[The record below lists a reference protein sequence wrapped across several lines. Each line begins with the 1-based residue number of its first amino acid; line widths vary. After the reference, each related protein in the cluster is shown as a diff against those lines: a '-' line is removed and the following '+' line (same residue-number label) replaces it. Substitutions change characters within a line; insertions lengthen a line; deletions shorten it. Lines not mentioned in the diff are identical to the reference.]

1 MFNAS
6 CISNLEFLNILS
18 FICFLS
24 IANGG
29 TFTQKEIKV
38 FCVCLNG
45 FSFNFTELSSLEL
58 KYT

>member
-18 FICFLS
+18 LIYFYS

-29 TFTQKEIKV
+29 TFTQNEIKV
-38 FCVCLNG
+38 FWVCLKG
-45 FSFNFTELSSLEL
+45 FSFIFTEFSSLEL